1 MLGAYYLLQLIES
14 ELQAYLSATEGRVG
28 RCLALI
34 QAASDGQEQGGVHD
48 SDNFL
53 HAIRDLL
60 KIYSNTQA
68 ALSTYVSAP
77 GIVQQISALH
87 SDLMTLQSDLDNSL
101 PEERNRCINEL
112 CNLIQSMQQLLFAS
126 STTAQPILT
135 PRPLMKEL
143 DEMEKINTKLSL
155 AVEAVTLEH
164 VKKNEI
170 IKHHQQEY
178 ELQRRVFVDF
188 FCNPER
194 LMNQVTELTAR
205 VRALQISQQS

>member
-1 MLGAYYLLQLIES
+1 MNKSSSKLRHIQSQFEMLSSQASTLTQGRRARVGATS
-14 ELQAYLSATEGRVG
+14 VVTG

-34 QAASDGQEQGGVHD
+34 QAASDGQDQGGVHD
-48 SDNFL
+48 SDQFL

-77 GIVQQISALH
+77 GIVQQISGLH
-87 SDLMTLQSDLDNSL
+87 SDSMTLQSDLDNSL

-143 DEMEKINTKLSL
+143 DEMEKINAKLS
-155 AVEAVTLEH
+155 ASVEEVTLEH
-164 VKKNEI
+164 VKKNEVMAHSESMATI
-170 IKHHQQEY
+170 TSPHIAIPHSSAVA
-178 ELQRRVFVDF
+178 VFH
-188 FCNPER
+188 
-194 LMNQVTELTAR
+194 
-205 VRALQISQQS
+205 